1 MTIKHFLP
9 HILLLLPLS
18 AFSQKPQAPAT
29 LAPSIPRLEA
39 FANRLAQ
46 QAQQELRLGNR
57 DDAFLYAEFAL
68 QYLEADNADARQAL
82 TDAWYCND
90 VIPKYL
96 SEDEKPL
103 KNVARTLWMP
113 AYNTGGG
120 WGGGWHD
127 DVRFPWSMDEAEM
140 TYFVK
145 GRTGHAVQ
153 LPLHPDSAF
162 LHAVSDQTQNRL
174 TVFGNNT
181 AQMRNAA
188 GDLLFRFEVADSM
201 EYVKFVG
208 KGKHLLCRK
217 MSGPTELRD
226 AGSGKHLLWL
236 EKGCCSGQ
244 QLKDSDWYCSARDSV
259 VELFDLAA
267 GVLLRSM
274 PGLGSQAPPDTRD
287 RRVKYFRASPGFT
300 KLAAVQFDGTATLF
314 DLKTGK
320 RISTFSIG
328 ENGYPMDFSADGAI
342 LGVENIRFVDDYAER
357 FSADLWDADSGALLA
372 SFDFGQERPRALAF
386 APPDDRVVFLLESR
400 HVTPRARLAAFDVEG
415 QDPLWTLSGNY
426 SNLLDL
432 ISRRGNLFSK
442 TFWDGS
448 FASPATAFGQFGLQQ
463 VPRLQFSPD
472 GKWLCAAGY
481 APLMTI
487 NVFEVATGRL
497 LLTLDAPDDRGPGIA
512 FSPDSRSLLVGQHKS
527 RAKMA
532 SHAEIW
538 DLETMTK
545 RHDLGGQKGRIGL
558 VGWSPD
564 GTLALTHSAGNSL
577 VVWDAASGQKRLEP
591 GIPLS
596 YTLQA
601 GFSPDGKILAAID
614 SGRQV
619 VLWSV
624 PDGKRIPRDFGKE
637 AELLAFSP
645 DGRYLAVYAAD
656 NFLKLWNLQTGRITL
671 ELPCERAYFDR
682 IYFSNDSRL
691 ILGSAPGSHTAW
703 EVRTGKI
710 MVTEAGRIFE
720 VDPKNNVFAQNR
732 SGNIVFS
739 DAFSRQEKARL
750 RGLGY
755 GQGRFSP
762 DGKRFAAI
770 VNVTEPKR
778 QNDLNQTSPADEGY
792 YQIRLFDLDP
802 DTILE
807 KAGRMKR
814 KKTLACEQLLA
825 LQPEKYLDNNSLN
838 TLAGRILRWG
848 DQDCLNCFIWHF
860 ADLAEQEP
868 DLAKAQQ
875 HYARAILMGAEQSS
889 LSAVYDQRANRY
901 LGAGMPDSAVQDAEK
916 ALRLEPDN
924 SFPQAI
930 LMVGQLMQGQ
940 YKNVGAR
947 LVENIAAI
955 HAGLLGSFFGIALRH
970 AETGRPWRND
980 RALQG
985 RIEKCLR
992 LISIT
997 DSLDEI
1003 DARRYHIAPLQF
1015 NHTPRTAL
1023 LAELGLPDST
1033 LTVYKTAMDSLARET
1048 NVYNEAPTAY
1058 QLSMRAF
1065 YDADYPLAD
1074 SLMAEAARRMR
1085 DSLASQPNEEIA
1097 VELSGILHNHSWIAI
1112 FAQKPGVAVAAAL
1125 ESLELDDTNIGVLTN
1140 LGHGY
1145 LFSGQFDKALETY
1158 QAYMEQEKTGTGVLL
1173 TDFFDLRQAGIW
1185 HKDALKAIEAI
1196 LGRPLTEE
1204 EQADYGR

>member
-1 MTIKHFLP
+1 MKIKHFL
-9 HILLLLPLS
+9 LLLLPLLPCF
-18 AFSQKPQAPAT
+18 AFSQSPQPPSAAV
-29 LAPSIPRLEA
+29 PSIPPLEA
-39 FANRLAQ
+39 FANRVAQ
-46 QAQQELRLGNR
+46 QAQFELRLGNR
-57 DDAFLYAEFAL
+57 EDAFLYAEFAL
-68 QYLEADNADARQAL
+68 QYLQAGNADARQTL
-82 TDAWYCND
+82 LDAWYCND
-90 VIPKYL
+90 VIPEYL
-96 SEDEKPL
+96 NEAEKPL
-103 KNVARTLWMP
+103 KKVAKTLWMP
-113 AYNTGGG
+113 TNDTGSG

-145 GRTGHAVQ
+145 GRTGHAPQ

-162 LHAVSDQTQNRL
+162 LQAVCDQTQNRL

-188 GDLLFRFEVADSM
+188 GALLLRFEVADSM

-217 MSGPTELRD
+217 MSGHTELRD
-226 AGSGKHLLWL
+226 ANTGRHLLWL

-244 QLKDSDWYCSARDSV
+244 ELKDSDWYCSARDSV
-259 VELFDLAA
+259 VDLFDLAA
-267 GVLLRSM
+267 GALLRSM
-274 PGLGSQAPPDTRD
+274 PGLGSLAPDPSD
-287 RRVKYFRASPGFT
+287 RQVKYFRASPGFK

-320 RISTFSIG
+320 RISAFSIG
-328 ENGYPMDFSADGAI
+328 ENGYPMDFSANGAI
-342 LGVENIRFVDDYAER
+342 LGVEAVQFVDDYDER
-357 FSADLWDADSGALLA
+357 FSAALWDADSGTLLA

-386 APPDDRVVFLLESR
+386 APLDDRVVFLLESR

-415 QDPLWTLSGNY
+415 QRPLWTLSGNY
-426 SNLLDL
+426 SNLLEL
-432 ISRRGNLFSK
+432 ISHRGNLFAK

-448 FASPATAFGQFGLQQ
+448 FASPATALGQFGPRQA
-463 VPRLQFSPD
+463 PRLQFSPD
-472 GKWLCAAGY
+472 GKWLCASGHT
-481 APLMTI
+481 PFMSI

-497 LLTLDAPDDRGPGIA
+497 LLTLDAPDDPGPDIA
-512 FSPDSRSLLVGQHKS
+512 FSPDSRSLLVGQYKS

-558 VGWSPD
+558 VGWSAD
-564 GTLALTHSAGNSL
+564 GTLALTHSVGKAL
-577 VVWDAASGQKRLEP
+577 TIWDAASGQKRLEP

-601 GFSPDGKILAAID
+601 GFSPDGKMLAAID

-645 DGRYLAVYAAD
+645 DGRYLAVYTAD
-656 NFLKLWNLQTGRITL
+656 NSIKLWNLRTGRPDL

-682 IYFSNDSRL
+682 IYFSNDSRV

-703 EVRTGKI
+703 EVQTGKI

-720 VDPKNNVFAQNR
+720 FDPKNNVLAQNR
-732 SGNIVFS
+732 SGHIVFS

-762 DGKRFAAI
+762 DGRRFAVV
-770 VNVTEPKR
+770 VNVTEPTR
-778 QNDLNQTSPADEGY
+778 QNEVNQTTPADEGY

-802 DTILE
+802 ETILK
-807 KAGRMKR
+807 KAGRVKR
-814 KKTLACEQLLA
+814 KKALTCAQLTG
-825 LQPEKYLDNNSLN
+825 LQPEKYLDDNSLD
-838 TLAGRILRWG
+838 TLAGRILRLG
-848 DQDCLNCFIWHF
+848 DQDCRDCFSWHF
-860 ADLAEQEP
+860 AELAEQEP
-868 DLAKAQQ
+868 GLEKAQK
-875 HYARAILMGAEQSS
+875 HYARAILTGAEQSS
-889 LSAVYDQRANRY
+889 LPSIYNQRAYRY
-901 LGAGMPDSAVQDAEK
+901 LGAGMPDIAVQDAEE

-924 SFPQAI
+924 SFPQAV
-930 LMVGQLMQGQ
+930 LMAGQLMQGH

-947 LVENIAAI
+947 LVENIAGI
-955 HAGLLGSFFGIALRH
+955 HGGLLGSFFGMALRH

-992 LISIT
+992 LISVT

-1015 NHTPRTAL
+1015 SHIPRVAL
-1023 LAELGLPDST
+1023 LAELGLPGST
-1033 LTVYKTAMDSLARET
+1033 LTVYKTAMDSLAREAT
-1048 NVYNEAPTAY
+1048 EYIEVPNVY
-1058 QLSMRAF
+1058 QQSMQAF
-1065 YDADYPLAD
+1065 FDGQYLPAD
-1074 SLMAEAARRMR
+1074 SLMAIAVHQMR
-1085 DSLASQPNEEIA
+1085 DSFARHPEQETAFVLSQ
-1097 VELSGILHNHSWIAI
+1097 ILHNHSWIAI
-1112 FAQKPGVAVAAAL
+1112 FAQKPGVAIATAL
-1125 ESLELDDTNIGVLTN
+1125 ESLELDHTNIAVLTN

-1145 LFSGQFDKALETY
+1145 LFSDQFDKALETY
-1158 QAYMEQEKTGTGVLL
+1158 QAYIEQEKTGQGVLL
-1173 TDFFDLRQAGIW
+1173 TDFFDLRQAGVW
-1185 HKDALKAIEAI
+1185 HKDALKALEAI

-1204 EQADYGR
+1204 ERMDYGY

>member
-1 MTIKHFLP
+1 MTTKHFLP
-9 HILLLLPLS
+9 LILPLLPLS
-18 AFSQKPQAPAT
+18 AFSQKQQPPSS

-57 DDAFLYAEFAL
+57 EDAFLYAEFAL
-68 QYLEADNADARQAL
+68 QYLHADNTDARQAL
-82 TDAWYCND
+82 LDAWYCND
-90 VIPKYL
+90 VIPEYL
-96 SEDEKPL
+96 NEAEKPL
-103 KNVARTLWMP
+103 KNVAKTLWMP
-113 AYNTGGG
+113 AYNTGSG

-162 LHAVSDQTQNRL
+162 LHAISDQTQNRL

-226 AGSGKHLLWL
+226 ANTGNHLLWL

-244 QLKDSDWYCSARDSV
+244 ELEDSDWYCSARDSV
-259 VELFDLAA
+259 VDLFDLAA

-274 PGLGSQAPPDTRD
+274 PGLGSQVPVARE
-287 RRVKYFRASPGFT
+287 RGVKYFRASPGFT
-300 KLAAVQFDGTATLF
+300 KLAAVQFDGTTTLF
-314 DLKTGK
+314 DLKTGERLSVFK
-320 RISTFSIG
+320 IG
-328 ENGYPMDFSADGAI
+328 ETAYPMDFSANGAI
-342 LGVENIRFVDDYAER
+342 LGVENIRFDDEYSER
-357 FSADLWDADSGALLA
+357 FSADLWNVDSGTLLA
-372 SFDFGQERPRALAF
+372 SFDFGAERPRALAF
-386 APPDDRVVFLLESR
+386 SPLDDRVVFLLESR
-400 HVTPRARLAAFDVEG
+400 QVTPRARLAAFDVEG
-415 QDPLWTLSGNY
+415 QRPLWTLSGNY
-426 SNLLDL
+426 SNLLEL
-432 ISRRGNLFSK
+432 ISHRGNLFAK

-448 FASPATAFGQFGLQQ
+448 FASPATTFGQFSPQQ
-463 VPRLQFSPD
+463 APRIQFSPD
-472 GKWLCAAGY
+472 GKWLCASGHT
-481 APLMTI
+481 PFMTI
-487 NVFEVATGRL
+487 NIFEAATGRL
-497 LLTLDAPDDRGPGIA
+497 VLALDAPGDPNPALA

-564 GTLALTHSAGNSL
+564 GTLAITHSMGNSL
-577 VVWDAASGQKRLEP
+577 VVWDAASGQKRLQP

-596 YTLQA
+596 YPLQA
-601 GFSPDGKILAAID
+601 GFSPDGKMLAAID

-624 PDGKRIPRDFGKE
+624 PDGKRILRDFGKE
-637 AELLAFSP
+637 AQLLAFSP
-645 DGRYLAVYAAD
+645 DGRYIAVYSAD
-656 NFLKLWNLQTGRITL
+656 NSIKLWNLQTGRPAL
-671 ELPCERAYFDR
+671 ELPCGQAYFNR

-703 EVRTGKI
+703 ELRTGKKL
-710 MVTEAGRIFE
+710 VTEAGRIFE
-720 VDPKNNVFAQNR
+720 VDPKNNVFAQKR

-755 GQGRFSP
+755 GQGLFSP

-802 DTILE
+802 DTILA

-814 KKTLACEQLLA
+814 KKALACEQLLG
-825 LQPEKYLDNNSLN
+825 LQPEKYLDDNSLD
-838 TLAGRILRWG
+838 TLAGRILRQG
-848 DQDCLNCFIWHF
+848 DQDCRNCFIWHS

-868 DLAKAQQ
+868 DLAKAQKQ
-875 HYARAILMGAEQSS
+875 YARAILIGAEQSS
-889 LSAVYDQRANRY
+889 LSTVYDQRANRY

-924 SFPQAI
+924 SFAQAI

-947 LVENIAAI
+947 LVENVDAI

-970 AETGRPWRND
+970 AETGRPWGND

-992 LISIT
+992 LISVT
-997 DSLDEI
+997 DNLDEI

-1015 NHTPRTAL
+1015 NHTLRAAL

-1033 LTVYKTAMDSLARET
+1033 LAVYKTVMDSLAREAT
-1048 NVYNEAPTAY
+1048 VYNEAPTAY
-1058 QLSMRAF
+1058 QRSMRAF

-1074 SLMAEAARRMR
+1074 SLMAEAARLMR
-1085 DSLASQPNEEIA
+1085 DSLASRPDEEIA

-1112 FAQKPGVAVAAAL
+1112 FAQKPGVAIAAAL
-1125 ESLELDDTNIGVLTN
+1125 ESLELDNKNIGVLTN

-1173 TDFFDLRQAGIW
+1173 TDFFDLREAGIW
-1185 HKDALKAIEAI
+1185 HKDALRAIEAI